1 MPPLV
6 RFGVSINRDLLK
18 SFDNFISR
26 SDYVNRSEAF
36 RDLIRAR
43 LIEEEVKDPD
53 TPAYGVL
60 TLVYNHHQRELAE
73 RLTETQHHHH
83 HQIISTTHV
92 HISHDLC
99 LEVVL
104 LQGVVK
110 ELRSIAPK
118 LGNYKG
124 VHDHHLTITTAKDPH
139 D

>member
-1 MPPLV
+1 MPSLV
-6 RFGVSINRDLLK
+6 RFGVSIDKDLLK
-18 SFDNFISR
+18 SFDRFISR

-43 LIEEEVKDPD
+43 LIEEEVKNPD
-53 TPAYGVL
+53 AHAYGVL

-92 HISHDLC
+92 HISHDIC

-104 LQGVVK
+104 LHGSVK
-110 ELRSIAPK
+110 ELKTIAGA

-124 VHDHHLTITTAKDPH
+124 VLDNHLTLTTGGDH
-139 D
+139 G

>member
-6 RFGVSINRDLLK
+6 RFGVSIDNDLLK
-18 SFDNFISR
+18 AFDRFISR

-43 LIEEEVKDPD
+43 LIEEEVKNPD
-53 TPAYGVL
+53 ARAYGVL

-73 RLTETQHHHH
+73 RLTETQHHNHR
-83 HQIISTTHV
+83 QVISTTHV

-99 LEVVL
+99 LEVIL
-104 LQGVVK
+104 LHGTVK
-110 ELRSIAPK
+110 KLRLMASA

-124 VHDHHLTITTAKDPH
+124 VLDHHLTVTTGGEH
-139 D
+139 T